1 MKKKLHI
8 PMSLRLWGLCCFL
21 GLLFI
26 VVGMVGC
33 GNQQEESETHE
44 TIGTSSVTEYV
55 TAPAR
60 EPPTSPSED
69 STKNPS
75 KEPSESPAPEVETL
89 SNALKTYY
97 EGVIAELRAELL
109 QEREDRYI
117 SDFEYKRRLEEL
129 EAALEAMENA
139 TLPMDKPT
147 VAPPETAGET
157 IAETEPETEAETQ
170 APGKSAIFNY
180 RLENNEIIITAYKGK
195 DLMVT
200 VPGEIDGYPVTAIDD
215 HAFQDTAVVS
225 VILPGTVRSVGW
237 FAFYGCYGLE
247 LVSLPASV
255 TSINYA
261 AFDGCPNL
269 TLICPADSYAANY
282 AVSFGLKHEYV

>member
-1 MKKKLHI
+1 MKKKLHTR
-8 PMSLRLWGLCCFL
+8 PSPELRVLCLAVCLLSLA
-21 GLLFI
+21 
-26 VVGMVGC
+26 VGMVGC
-33 GNQQEESETHE
+33 GNQQQENETSEISGTHAA
-44 TIGTSSVTEYV
+44 TELF
-55 TAPAR
+55 TN
-60 EPPTSPSED
+60 PPSEQTTSPTENSPQD
-69 STKNPS
+69 PP
-75 KEPSESPAPEVETL
+75 KEPSESSAPEVETL
-89 SNALKTYY
+89 GNAMKTYY
-97 EGVIAELRAELL
+97 EDLIAELRAELL

-139 TLPMDKPT
+139 TVSKDTPT
-147 VAPPETAGET
+147 VAPPETTPELPVET
-157 IAETEPETEAETQ
+157 EPETEPETEA
-170 APGKSAIFNY
+170 PGKSATFYY
-180 RLENNEIIITAYKGK
+180 RLENNEVIITAYKGK
-195 DLMVT
+195 DVMVT
-200 VPGEIDGYPVTAIDD
+200 VPGEIDGFPVTAIDD

-225 VILPGTVRSVGW
+225 VILPGTVKSVGW

-255 TSINYA
+255 TSISYA